1 MSGWQVTPETVE
13 KLNMLAT
20 QIVAEAD
27 AITSS
32 SNALKDEFEANHSGL
47 GAHIESIAKLI
58 ETVSENEMLAGKT
71 VKKFAVKVQRA
82 AIIRKQHI
90 EGNRYGSPGQASG
103 YKSPYVK
110 TTYSGTISYRDP
122 QTKQRVEKIST
133 RDVYENNDIN
143 PITVVP
149 AGTKYA
155 NGHCVKEDTTNVELM
170 EQGKAPFVL
179 VTNADGSKK
188 LVPVEL
194 HHLSGE
200 ETHHGS
206 VYFNGSEKDGSI
218 VEIASTVHDTYS
230 GQLHIGA
237 SSFRR
242 DADGEKTEDAAKY
255 EKFRSAYWK
264 RRAKKFRQNQQNSH

>member
-1 MSGWQVTPETVE
+1 MSGWQVTPESVE
-13 KLNMLAT
+13 KMNMLAT
-20 QIVAEAD
+20 QIVTEAD
-27 AITSS
+27 AIASS
-32 SNALKDEFEANHSGL
+32 SNALKDEFEANRSGL
-47 GAHIESIAKLI
+47 GAHVESVAKLI
-58 ETVSENEMLAGKT
+58 ETVNENEMLAGKT

-82 AIIRKQHI
+82 AMIRKQHI
-90 EGNRYGSPGQASG
+90 EGNRYGSVGQVSG

-110 TTYSGTISYRDP
+110 TTYSGTISFTDP
-122 QTKQRVEKIST
+122 QSKQQIERTST
-133 RDVYENNDIN
+133 RDVYENTNIEATT
-143 PITVVP
+143 IIP

-155 NGHCVKEDTTNVELM
+155 NGHSVKEDTTNIELM
-170 EQGKAPFVL
+170 EQGRAPFVY
-179 VTNADGSKK
+179 VTNPDGSKS

-206 VYFNGSEKDGSI
+206 VYFAGAEKDGSI

-230 GQLHIGA
+230 GQLHISG

-255 EKFRSAYWK
+255 EKFRSEYWK